1 MKIREKQEK
10 ATEPAQKKKR
20 KHENLYNHYY
30 IGTEFLHI

>member
-10 ATEPAQKKKR
+10 ATEPAQKKKG
-20 KHENLYNHYY
+20 KHENLYNYYY